1 MFFQPSPNRLS
12 VLRKQN
18 GLSQKQLAAL
28 VGQDRTMI
36 SMYERGRTLP
46 SLSTAAMFQ
55 LLFGL
60 NVSDIFPALF
70 RQLEQEL
77 ESKHQRFGRRVA
89 ERIRAQ

>member
-1 MFFQPSPNRLS
+1 MPFQSSPNRLS

-36 SMYERGRTLP
+36 SMYERGRAMP
-46 SLSTAAMFQ
+46 SLSVAAMFQ

-60 NVSDIFPALF
+60 NVADIFPGLF

-77 ESKHQRFGRRVA
+77 ESKRQTLGRHVVERVQ
-89 ERIRAQ
+89 AQ